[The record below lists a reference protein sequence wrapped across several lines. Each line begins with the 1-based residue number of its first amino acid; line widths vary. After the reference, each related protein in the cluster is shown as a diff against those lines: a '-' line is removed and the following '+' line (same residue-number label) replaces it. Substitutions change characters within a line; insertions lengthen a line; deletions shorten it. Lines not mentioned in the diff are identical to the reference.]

1 MNVVFF
7 DVNTGVPAS
16 FNREARRIVD
26 GLRDPGQTSEDLLGL
41 MTGRRADGREVYP
54 AEFPLSRVLSSG
66 ETVRTEDIVMA
77 VPDGRSVTVLLNATP
92 NLRMPG

>member
-1 MNVVFF
+1 MFF
-7 DVNTGVPAS
+7 DVKTGVPAS

-26 GLRDPGQTSEDLLGL
+26 GLRDPGQTPEDLLGL
-41 MTGRRADGREVYP
+41 MTGRRADGREVYL